1 MVELVE
7 GPVNGHGAVEDED
20 VRLVSGHGCAVD
32 LDAVNP
38 ARVVR
43 ARFGCSMDNHGVGRQ
58 LQGIHGG
65 AQVGIRDMLLRGDV
79 GDKAIRDDVW
89 RVSVVFGFDEVFAC
103 FQNDSGI
110 GAGVRF
116 VALVAIVVGE
126 YQVAVYQN
134 ADVVAARAVETVQAV
149 GGAGGDVQ
157 PPDPVG
163 IKPAE
168 WDAQCVGLAIIIEA
182 DLRQWFLIEDGV
194 RPAAVKIVGSKT
206 VARRLRLE
214 MKALTDGRRGNGIS
228 GKRRTLADRRGAG
241 VNDVCRV
248 CRRCE

>member
-1 MVELVE
+1 
-7 GPVNGHGAVEDED
+7 
-20 VRLVSGHGCAVD
+20 
-32 LDAVNP
+32 
-38 ARVVR
+38 
-43 ARFGCSMDNHGVGRQ
+43 
-58 LQGIHGG
+58 
-65 AQVGIRDMLLRGDV
+65 MLLRGDV

-89 RVSVVFGFDEVFAC
+89 RVSVVFGFNEVFAC

-110 GAGVRF
+110 GAGIRF

-163 IKPAE
+163 IKPAK

-182 DLRQWFLIEDGV
+182 DLRQWLLIEDGV

-206 VARRLRLE
+206 VAGRLRLE